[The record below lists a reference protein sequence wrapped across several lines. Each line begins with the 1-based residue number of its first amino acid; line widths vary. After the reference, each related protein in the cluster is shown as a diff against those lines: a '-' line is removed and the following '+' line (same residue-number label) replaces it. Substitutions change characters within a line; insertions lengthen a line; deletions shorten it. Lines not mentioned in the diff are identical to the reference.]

1 MPTVHT
7 NQLDKMMER
16 IRNLLARADHPTANK
31 HEADMCREQAEKLMR
46 KYRIEE
52 EALIESGDAVVNGI
66 NVLFRE
72 VPVYNVGSKYSDV
85 YRSLVSYA
93 ITHTGCQGVFTGSSA
108 NGERMITIVGYEADI
123 RYAEVLYNNARLL
136 FADRMEPKVDPN
148 LSDMENVYRLRSSGL
163 ERRIVADRMG
173 WVKGGAKVT
182 RLYKAACEAR
192 GEEPIL
198 TGQGTMVDD
207 YIIGYCDGF
216 KNEFWS
222 NLWHARQAVDA
233 EVQNGGMVLHGREE
247 RIKEA
252 CYQRWPELRP
262 STNVVRANN
271 KPVKFKP
278 PTKAELRAMDKR
290 NNATARAGARTGAKA
305 AAEVDIKGQTPIKR
319 LSE

>member
-1 MPTVHT
+1 MPTVKT
-7 NQLDKMMER
+7 DVLDKMMER
-16 IRNLLARADHPTANK
+16 IRNMLARADHPTTPK
-31 HEADMCREQAEKLMR
+31 PEADTARAQAEKLMR
-46 KYRIEE
+46 KYRIAEE
-52 EALIESGDAVVNGI
+52 ELIASGDAVVNGL

-72 VPVYNVGSKYSDV
+72 MPVYNVGSKYSDV

-93 ITHTGCQGVFTGSSA
+93 ITHTGCQGVFTGSSMD
-108 NGERMITIVGYEADI
+108 GERLITIVGYEADI
-123 RYAEVLYNNARLL
+123 RYAEALYTNARLL

-148 LSDMENVYRLRSSGL
+148 LSDMENVYRLRSAGL
-163 ERRIVADRMG
+163 ERRIVAEHMG

-182 RLYKAACEAR
+182 RLYKQACEAR

-207 YIIGYCDGF
+207 YIVGYCDGF

-222 NLWHARQAVDA
+222 NLYHARIAVDA

-262 STNVVRANN
+262 STEVATRET
-271 KPVKFKP
+271 KPVKYKP

-290 NNATARAGARTGAKA
+290 NNATARAGARTGRSA

-319 LSE
+319 LGN